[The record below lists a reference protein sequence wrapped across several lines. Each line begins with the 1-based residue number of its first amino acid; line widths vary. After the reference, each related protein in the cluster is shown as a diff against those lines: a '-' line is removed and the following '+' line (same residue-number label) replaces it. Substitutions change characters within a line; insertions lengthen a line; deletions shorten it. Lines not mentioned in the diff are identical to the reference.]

1 MKLSMKGLRAA
12 LGGALAWGSASAAP
26 APATIARTPYLGAIA
41 IDAATGEVLK
51 EDRADER
58 GNPASMIKL
67 MTLHVVLDAVRAGEI
82 SLNDRVKA
90 NAEVSRIGG
99 SQVYLAEH
107 EEFSVEELVYAIM
120 VQSANDAALALAL
133 HTAGSREAFI
143 ERMNRKAR
151 ELKMNRTVFHSMHG
165 LPPGEGQVADWTS
178 ARDFA
183 RLCQRLLA
191 DYPEAL
197 AYTSTR
203 ERTFRP
209 AQPFIM
215 RNHNRL
221 LFTFDGCDGLKTG
234 YYRAAGYSVAATAQR
249 DGVRAIVV
257 ILGSADRKERD
268 AQAQAW
274 LTEALNRL
282 RAARPATGAAAP
294 ATALPAPAPAT
305 P

>member
-1 MKLSMKGLRAA
+1 MKSVMTRCWWMIVCAA
-12 LGGALAWGSASAAP
+12 TVQASVAAPPP

-41 IDAATGEVLK
+41 IDAATGDVLK

-58 GNPASMIKL
+58 GNPASMLKL
-67 MTLHVVLDAVRAGEI
+67 MTLYVVLDAIHSGEI
-82 SLNDRVKA
+82 GTNDLVKVS
-90 NAEVSRIGG
+90 AEVTRMGG
-99 SQVYLAEH
+99 SQVFLAEH
-107 EEFSVEELVYAIM
+107 EEFTVEELIYATM

-133 HTAGSREAFI
+133 HTAGSRDAFV

-151 ELKMNRTVFHSMHG
+151 ELKLNRTVFHSMHG
-165 LPPGEGQVADWTS
+165 LPPGEDQVADWTS

-183 RLCQRLLA
+183 RLCHRLLA
-191 DYPEAL
+191 DHPGVL
-197 AYTSTR
+197 TYTATR
-203 ERTFRP
+203 ERAFRP

-221 LFTFDGCDGLKTG
+221 LFSFEGCDGLKTG

-268 AQAQAW
+268 TQAQAW
-274 LTEALNRL
+274 MTDALNRL
-282 RAARPATGAAAP
+282 RAARAAKPAAP
-294 ATALPAPAPAT
+294 ALPAPAPVT